1 MQARL
6 GEQLSCPQNN
16 YPGHRIVKGV
26 SYVLL
31 YGAVCIFLLFMDLC
45 NSQEFTGIFRVSF
58 TILISSFPSKQTQ
71 IFGLRQSSYAS
82 FPLVIFF
89 RWTLFFYFCFFPKCE
104 ASYKYS
110 PTASGESSP
119 AWVPH
124 CLSLGCLRA
133 THNESTWYSA
143 VNIGSGFLKGIQNLV
158 FVEWGYYRELWI
170 AVNPNWF
177 GPSCMPLGDAKSF
190 PPLSPPPLQHHH

>member
-1 MQARL
+1 MSFWVRSRHRNMQARL

-82 FPLVIFF
+82 FPLIIFF
-89 RWTLFFYFCFFPKCE
+89 RWTLFFFIF
-104 ASYKYS
+104 ASS
-110 PTASGESSP
+110 LSVRHLISTPPRHLESRPQPESHTAFHWAVSERHIMRAPGTP
-119 AWVPH
+119 RWI
-124 CLSLGCLRA
+124 LG
-133 THNESTWYSA
+133 
-143 VNIGSGFLKGIQNLV
+143 LV
-158 FVEWGYYRELWI
+158 F
-170 AVNPNWF
+170 
-177 GPSCMPLGDAKSF
+177 
-190 PPLSPPPLQHHH
+190 

>member
-45 NSQEFTGIFRVSF
+45 NSQEFTGIFRVSL
-58 TILISSFPSKQTQ
+58 TIQISSFPSKQTQ

-82 FPLVIFF
+82 FPLIIFF
-89 RWTLFFYFCFFPKCE
+89 R
-104 ASYKYS
+104 
-110 PTASGESSP
+110 
-119 AWVPH
+119 
-124 CLSLGCLRA
+124 
-133 THNESTWYSA
+133 
-143 VNIGSGFLKGIQNLV
+143 
-158 FVEWGYYRELWI
+158 
-170 AVNPNWF
+170 
-177 GPSCMPLGDAKSF
+177 
-190 PPLSPPPLQHHH
+190 